1 MTLDYLIVFSEDYS
15 KRDDYSKR
23 VVKCNK
29 QRLLCSEKTMLSDLN
44 TIAKFHDFRLF
55 NYF

>member
-15 KRDDYSKR
+15 KRADYSKR

-44 TIAKFHDFRLF
+44 TIAKFHDFR
-55 NYF
+55 